1 MNEGSAGRSSAAHP
15 GRHLVEIG
23 AAVAVIAAIA
33 SVAILSRPGGSSELP
48 RSSGSPP
55 ASSVPP
61 ASTRPSASLAIG
73 STASVSA
80 ASAGVSAALS
90 PAPGSSS
97 GMIGPCA
104 ELPIPDSLGREITL
118 PAGGRL
124 YGLGRAAVDGDWVL
138 ASLRFD
144 GQPNGH
150 QDQLHVLNVATGES
164 RRLADHSAEGSV
176 AGARVAWVDPIC
188 SYPSSPSVGANNDS
202 CASWKLHLTD
212 LTGRSDR
219 VVASGTISGR
229 VSTPVY
235 QYGNGEFILPRVAL
249 SATRLAYSSGD
260 LEHGFAMHIVT
271 LATGSERTLRLGGMV
286 DELRWAGDDLVWIE
300 DTDLRTDGIAEGYSQ
315 AAYYSGTRLML
326 LAAGSDTPREI
337 ASSPF
342 ALEAGPGRLAWTDWS
357 TTRAGEAYTASG
369 PNWQLS
375 KLPSSGT
382 TNAVAVSG
390 DWIGWYD
397 YQLPVYALVVLK
409 PGEDAPRV
417 IPDCYG
423 MSGGMLFL
431 VRPDPDTRD
440 LASLRAVKISDLR

>member
-1 MNEGSAGRSSAAHP
+1 MNEGSAGRSSAANR

-33 SVAILSRPGGSSELP
+33 SVALLSRTGGSSELP
-48 RSSGSPP
+48 RPSGSPP
-55 ASSVPP
+55 ASTVPP
-61 ASTRPSASLAIG
+61 ALTRPSAALAIG

-80 ASAGVSAALS
+80 ASAGVSAVPS
-90 PAPGSSS
+90 PTPGSSS
-97 GMIGPCA
+97 GMIGPYA
-104 ELPIPDSLGREITL
+104 ELPIPDSLGRKITL

-144 GQPNGH
+144 SQPNGH
-150 QDQLHVLNVATGES
+150 QDQLHVVNVATGES

-176 AGARVAWVDPIC
+176 AGARVAWVDPVC

-202 CASWKLHLTD
+202 CASWELHVTD
-212 LTGRSDR
+212 LTDRSDR

-235 QYGNGEFILPRVAL
+235 QYGNGEFILPRAAL

-260 LEHGFAMHIVT
+260 LEHGFAMRIVT
-271 LATGSERTLRLGGMV
+271 LATGSQRTLRLGGMV
-286 DELRWAGDDLVWIE
+286 DELRWAGDDLAWIE

-326 LAAGSDTPREI
+326 LADGSDTPREI
-337 ASSPF
+337 ASNPL
-342 ALEAGPGRLAWTDWS
+342 ALEAGPMRVAWTDWS
-357 TTRAGEAYTASG
+357 TTRAGEAYTANG
-369 PNWQLS
+369 PDWQAS
-375 KLPSSGT
+375 RLPSSGK
-382 TNAVAVSG
+382 TNAVAISG

-409 PGEDAPRV
+409 PGEEAPRV
-417 IPDCYG
+417 IADCYG

-431 VRPDPDTRD
+431 ARSDPDT
-440 LASLRAVKISDLR
+440 LELTSLRAVRISDIR